1 MNLIFLSLVD
11 RGINQTFYAQFS
23 PFIGWFL
30 DYSASVDSCFVN
42 IAFMYMSFITE
53 NS

>member
-30 DYSASVDSCFVN
+30 DYSASVISCFVN
-42 IAFMYMSFITE
+42 VAFLSFITE